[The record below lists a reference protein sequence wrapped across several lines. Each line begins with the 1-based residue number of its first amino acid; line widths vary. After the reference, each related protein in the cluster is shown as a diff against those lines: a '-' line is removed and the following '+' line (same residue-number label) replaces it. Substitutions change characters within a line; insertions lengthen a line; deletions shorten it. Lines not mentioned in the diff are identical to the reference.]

1 MKFMQ
6 EQLSVKVDT
15 LGKDALVNVAKTS
28 MASKII
34 ARSVVFT
41 F

>member
-1 MKFMQ
+1 MQ
-6 EQLSVKVDT
+6 DQLSVKVDA

-34 ARSVVFT
+34 ARSVMFY